1 MAGALNQVFMEVHV
15 GKDPVLRTT
24 KGAQP
29 KSVMNFG
36 GACHS
41 SRDKER
47 KPLWIGCRIWQKL
60 AETVAPQIAKGRK
73 LFLVGR
79 IPVLP
84 APHKYS
90 VRNGAEVY
98 LSGEARQVVDKVFA
112 LLRTNDPKVADDTKV
127 RSLITS
133 LMSSQVVIDVD
144 TLRYGDDKYQTAAET
159 AQTTDGI
166 DIDIAT
172 ATGTDD
178 DIPF

>member
-1 MAGALNQVFMEVHV
+1 MAGAWNQVTMEIHV

-24 KGAQP
+24 KGEKP
-29 KSVMNFG
+29 KSVLNFG

-47 KPLWIGCRIWQKL
+47 KPLWIGFRIWQKL

-73 LFLVGR
+73 LFITGR

-84 APHKYS
+84 APHKYA

-98 LSGEARQVVDKVFA
+98 LSAEAKEVANKVFD
-112 LLRTNDPKVADDTKV
+112 LLRAKSDRVASNDDVRRLLTN
-127 RSLITS
+127 
-133 LMSSQVVIDVD
+133 LMSSQVVVDVD
-144 TLRYGDDKYQTAAET
+144 GLRYGDDKYQTAAGES
-159 AQTTDGI
+159 TTSADI
-166 DIDIAT
+166 DIDLGT
-172 ATGTDD
+172 AEPDD

>member
-1 MAGALNQVFMEVHV
+1 MAGAWNRLTMEVHV
-15 GKDPVLRTT
+15 GKDPILRTT

-29 KSVMNFG
+29 KSVLNFG

-73 LFLVGR
+73 LFLEGR

-84 APHKYS
+84 SPHKYA

-98 LSGEARQVVDKVFA
+98 LSGEARQVLDKVMD
-112 LLRTNDPKVADDTKV
+112 LLRAKDPKVADNDKV
-127 RSLITS
+127 RTLITN
-133 LMSSQVVIDVD
+133 LMSSQVVMDVD
-144 TLRYGDDKYQTAAET
+144 SIRYGDDKYQTAAEGT
-159 AQTTDGI
+159 AETDI
-166 DIDIAT
+166 DIDAT
-172 ATGTDD
+172 TEPDD

>member
-1 MAGALNQVFMEVHV
+1 MAGSWNRVTFEVHV

-24 KGAQP
+24 KGANP
-29 KSVMNFG
+29 KSVLNFG

-47 KPLWIGCRIWQKL
+47 QPLWIGARVWQKL
-60 AETVAPQIAKGRK
+60 AETVSGQIAKGRK
-73 LFLVGR
+73 LFIQGR

-98 LSGEARQVVDKVFA
+98 LSGDAKAVADKVFD
-112 LLRTNDPKVADDTKV
+112 LLRANSDRVSDNAQV
-127 RSLITS
+127 RQLITN
-133 LMSSQVVIDVD
+133 LMSSQIVVDVD
-144 TLRYGDDKYQTAAET
+144 SLRYGDDKYQTDATAET
-159 AQTTDGI
+159 ASTDGI
-166 DIDIAT
+166 DIDLPEP
-172 ATGTDD
+172 DD

>member
-1 MAGALNQVFMEVHV
+1 MAGAWNRATFEVHV

-24 KGAQP
+24 KGQNP
-29 KSVMNFG
+29 KSVLNFG

-47 KPLWIGCRIWQKL
+47 QPLWIGARIWQKL

-73 LFLVGR
+73 LFLEGR

-90 VRNGAEVY
+90 TRNGAEVY
-98 LSGEARQVVDKVFA
+98 LSGDAKAVADKVFD
-112 LLRTNDPKVADDTKV
+112 LLRQNSDKVSDNEKV
-127 RSLITS
+127 RQLITN

-144 TLRYGDDKYQTAAET
+144 SLRYGDDKYQTAEGTAE
-159 AQTTDGI
+159 ADGI
-166 DIDIAT
+166 DIDT
-172 ATGTDD
+172 ETEPDD

>member
-1 MAGALNQVFMEVHV
+1 MEVHV

-24 KGAQP
+24 KGQNP
-29 KSVMNFG
+29 KSVLNFG

-47 KPLWIGCRIWQKL
+47 KPLWIGARIWQKL

-73 LFLVGR
+73 LFIEGR

-98 LSGEARQVVDKVFA
+98 LSGEAKAVADKVFD
-112 LLRTNDPKVADDTKV
+112 LLRAKDKRVASNDDV
-127 RSLITS
+127 RSLLTN
-133 LMSSQVVIDVD
+133 LMSSQVVVDVD
-144 TLRYGDDKYQTAAET
+144 SLRYGDDKYQTAAGESTSSSDET
-159 AQTTDGI
+159 LSGL
-166 DIDIAT
+166 DIDEASLPEP
-172 ATGTDD
+172 DD